1 MAETIDR
8 DQPPQ
13 ISTNHWCVYIIESSD
28 QRYYTGISTD
38 IKRRWQEH
46 LAGKKGAKFFSG
58 RKPVQLLYLE
68 SGHSRSTASKR
79 EAAIKKLSRAEKEVL
94 ISSADKPAPL
104 PE

>member
-1 MAETIDR
+1 MAETISCEAS
-8 DQPPQ
+8 PQ

-46 LAGKKGAKFFSG
+46 LAGKKGAKFFNG

-68 SGHSRSTASKR
+68 PGHSRSTASKR

-94 ISSADKPAPL
+94 ISRADKPAPL